1 MACRKE
7 AKATETDTSDGYWA
21 TLEPHV
27 KKASRDQVES
37 LTKDLFRGL
46 WKHADQD
53 AAVAAAAPFWKK
65 ITENDNNNSRLQ
77 GTWILDNDKGTLT
90 IDDTLES
97 GSFQSLSVGVEEL
110 HLESSKS
117 AESLVYAGGADRWEH
132 CRDDFV
138 VTVKAKYNPDNDTIS
153 GDIEV
158 SSFRELNPDDYT
170 INGID
175 VSSFYPPP
183 GAIGFTG
190 TRKEADGSVDKDA

>member
-65 ITENDNNNSRLQ
+65 ITEN
-77 GTWILDNDKGTLT
+77 TTT
-90 IDDTLES
+90 IR
-97 GSFQSLSVGVEEL
+97 G
-110 HLESSKS
+110 
-117 AESLVYAGGADRWEH
+117 
-132 CRDDFV
+132 
-138 VTVKAKYNPDNDTIS
+138 
-153 GDIEV
+153 
-158 SSFRELNPDDYT
+158 FRA
-170 INGID
+170 
-175 VSSFYPPP
+175 P
-183 GAIGFTG
+183 GYSTT
-190 TRKEADGSVDKDA
+190 TRAL